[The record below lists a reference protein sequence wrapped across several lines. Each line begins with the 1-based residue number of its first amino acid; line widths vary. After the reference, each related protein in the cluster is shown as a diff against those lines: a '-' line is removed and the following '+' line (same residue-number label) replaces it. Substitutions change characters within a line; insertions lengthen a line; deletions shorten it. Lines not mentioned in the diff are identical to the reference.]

1 MNSTIEE
8 LVDELMVEEWNSSTI
23 YDGYYNECQPSKCSY
38 SYQTRNDLIY
48 IITTVIGLVGGLI
61 TVLKLIVP
69 RVVQLIVCCIQRC
82 TVKRTTVTIFYS
94 ITNLLTT
101 YEAPLRSYIQSRINV
116 LENAL
121 QEEVRN
127 RDNVDITLLEQQ
139 FDRESENFIAGVTR
153 RVHQIRDEIKTYRP
167 TNTQE
172 SDYEMQMIQYRQFLH
187 SSSISMNRITDYID
201 LMFEKIRSIVKNII
215 EWMADNTRTIVD
227 ILEQVCE
234 TFKFIGT
241 FLNQLEHLFKA

>member
-1 MNSTIEE
+1 MN
-8 LVDELMVEEWNSSTI
+8 
-23 YDGYYNECQPSKCSY
+23 
-38 SYQTRNDLIY
+38 
-48 IITTVIGLVGGLI
+48 
-61 TVLKLIVP
+61 
-69 RVVQLIVCCIQRC
+69 
-82 TVKRTTVTIFYS
+82 F
-94 ITNLLTT
+94 LTT

-167 TNTQE
+167 TNTQQ

-201 LMFEKIRSIVKNII
+201 SMFEKIRSIVKNII
-215 EWMADNTRTIVD
+215 EWMADNARTIVD
-227 ILEQVCE
+227 ILEQICE

-241 FLNQLEHLFKA
+241 FFNSN